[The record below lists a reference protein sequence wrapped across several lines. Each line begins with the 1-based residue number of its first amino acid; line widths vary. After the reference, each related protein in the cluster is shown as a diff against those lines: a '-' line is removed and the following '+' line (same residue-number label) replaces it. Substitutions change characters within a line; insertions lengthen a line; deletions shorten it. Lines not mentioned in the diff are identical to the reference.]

1 MLYGPPILRSP
12 QINCH
17 LSHMP
22 PLDQENRDWTKG
34 NCFYVTL
41 EFMKDSE
48 ELRAFGSI
56 PKDSCVSLVHGL
68 LSASEKCIK
77 HAWIEIDSNVC
88 DHSNNQAIRASA
100 EDYYRDN
107 DAVPC
112 RRFSREETDALLGY
126 LQDQEGSLPVGYW
139 GNLSD
144 EDVTCAMGRYHKAS
158 GVFASGVCFSDPSDP
173 SNASNLKRHGEPS
186 ASRNDKES
194 E

>member
-1 MLYGPPILRSP
+1 
-12 QINCH
+12 
-17 LSHMP
+17 MP
-22 PLDQENRDWTKG
+22 PLDQENRDWSKG

-48 ELRAFGSI
+48 SLRAMGSI
-56 PKDSCVSLVHGL
+56 PKDSCVNLVHGL
-68 LSASEKCIK
+68 LSASEKRIK

-88 DHSNNQAIRASA
+88 DHSNNQTIRASA
-100 EDYYRDN
+100 EVYYRDN

-112 RRFSREETDALLGY
+112 RRFSRKEADALLSH
-126 LQDQEGSLPVGYW
+126 LQDQEGSLPIRYW

-144 EDVTCAMGRYHKAS
+144 EDVACAMEHYNEAF

-173 SNASNLKRHGEPS
+173 LNASNLQRHGEPG
-186 ASRNDKES
+186 ASRKDREF